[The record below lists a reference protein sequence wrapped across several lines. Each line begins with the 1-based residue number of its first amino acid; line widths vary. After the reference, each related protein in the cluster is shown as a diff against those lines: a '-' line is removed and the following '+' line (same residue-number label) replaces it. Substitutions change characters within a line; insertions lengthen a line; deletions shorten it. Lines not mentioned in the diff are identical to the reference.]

1 MMDAPIQ
8 WEGAVDK
15 YPRSRYALK
24 RAWHRFCVIRLTR
37 MLNQQSRQVMIWNE
51 AFEISG
57 SNVHHASYI
66 SAQLELARLTEEMEY
81 HLCSAGV
88 K

>member
-1 MMDAPIQ
+1 MEAPIQ

-24 RAWHRFCVIRLTR
+24 RAWHRFRVTRLTR
-37 MLNQQSRQVMIWNE
+37 MLNQQSRQVVIFNQ

-57 SNVHHASYI
+57 SAVHHASYV
-66 SAQLELARLTEEMEY
+66 SAQLELARLIEEVEY
-81 HLCSAGV
+81 HLYSAGV